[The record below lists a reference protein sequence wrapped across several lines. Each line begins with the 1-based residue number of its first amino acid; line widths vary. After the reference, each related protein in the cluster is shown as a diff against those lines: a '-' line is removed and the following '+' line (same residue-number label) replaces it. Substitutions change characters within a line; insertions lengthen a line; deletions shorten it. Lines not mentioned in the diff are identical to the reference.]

1 MCKSDA
7 QIHSIKINQHALFLE
22 ERKIL
27 SLPNEIYSNKDN
39 PKLLSYKKKLDD
51 MEDKKFVIQYEG
63 VDLSFDKTILKSIN
77 LEIEKGE
84 FVYLIGKTGS
94 GKSSLLRS
102 IYADIPIEQGEAMV
116 CGFDLNR
123 IRKSQIPML
132 RRKLG
137 IVFQDFQLLKDRSV
151 FDNLAFV
158 LKATGWKD
166 KKVIREKI
174 LQALDDVGLLNKT
187 DEQACDLSEGEM
199 QRVAIARAIVNQ
211 PELIL
216 ADEPTGNLDPIT
228 SEEIVELLLKINKK
242 HGTTVLMATHD
253 YIVIDKFRARVIAC
267 EDGKI
272 VY

>member
-1 MCKSDA
+1 MKEK
-7 QIHSIKINQHALFLE
+7 Q
-22 ERKIL
+22 
-27 SLPNEIYSNKDN
+27 Y
-39 PKLLSYKKKLDD
+39 
-51 MEDKKFVIQYEG
+51 VIQYED
-63 VDLSFDKTILKSIN
+63 VALSFDKTVLRNVN
-77 LEIEKGE
+77 LEILKGE

-102 IYADIPIEQGEAMV
+102 IYADVPIDEGAARV
-116 CGFDLNR
+116 CGFDLNKLK
-123 IRKSQIPML
+123 KSQIPLL

-151 FDNLAFV
+151 YDNLAFV

-166 KKVIREKI
+166 KKAMRERI
-174 LQALDDVGLLNKT
+174 LQALDDVGLLTKT

-228 SEEIVELLLKINKK
+228 SEEIVDLLMHINKK

-253 YIVIDKFRARVIAC
+253 YIVIDKFRSRVIAC

-272 VY
+272 VS

>member
-1 MCKSDA
+1 M
-7 QIHSIKINQHALFLE
+7 E
-22 ERKIL
+22 EKQ
-27 SLPNEIYSNKDN
+27 Y
-39 PKLLSYKKKLDD
+39 
-51 MEDKKFVIQYEG
+51 VIQYED
-63 VDLSFDKTILKSIN
+63 VALSFDKTVLRNVN
-77 LEIEKGE
+77 LEILKGE

-102 IYADIPIEQGEAMV
+102 IYADVPIDEGTARV
-116 CGFDLNR
+116 CGFDLNKLK
-123 IRKSQIPML
+123 KSQIPLL

-151 FDNLAFV
+151 YDNLAFV

-166 KKVIREKI
+166 KKAMRERI
-174 LQALDDVGLLNKT
+174 LQALDDVGLLTKT

-228 SEEIVELLLKINKK
+228 SEEIVDLLMHINKK

-253 YIVIDKFRARVIAC
+253 YIVIDKFRSRVIAC

-272 VY
+272 VS

>member
-1 MCKSDA
+1 MGRTAKKRQKTKKKVGCLK
-7 QIHSIKINQHALFLE
+7 
-22 ERKIL
+22 KIL
-27 SLPNEIYSNKDN
+27 PLQ
-39 PKLLSYKKKLDD
+39 
-51 MEDKKFVIQYEG
+51 DKKVSKPQKYSLHMEEKQYVIQYED
-63 VDLSFDKTILKSIN
+63 VDLSFDKMILTGIN
-77 LEIEKGE
+77 LTIEKGE

-102 IYADIPIEQGEAMV
+102 IYADIPIEAGAARV
-116 CGFDLNR
+116 CGFDLNKMR
-123 IRKSQIPML
+123 RSQIPML

-158 LKATGWKD
+158 LRATGMKD
-166 KKVIREKI
+166 KQAMKERI
-174 LQALDDVGLLNKT
+174 LQALDDVGLLQKAE
-187 DEQACDLSEGEM
+187 EQACDLSEGEM
-199 QRVAIARAIVNQ
+199 QRVSIARAIVNN

-228 SEEIVELLLKINKK
+228 SEEIVELLMQINKK

-253 YIVIDKFRARVIAC
+253 YIVIDKFRSKVIAC

-272 VY
+272 VS

>member
-1 MCKSDA
+1 M
-7 QIHSIKINQHALFLE
+7 E
-22 ERKIL
+22 EKQ
-27 SLPNEIYSNKDN
+27 Y
-39 PKLLSYKKKLDD
+39 
-51 MEDKKFVIQYEG
+51 VIQYED
-63 VDLSFDKTILKSIN
+63 VALSFDKTVLRNVN
-77 LEIEKGE
+77 LEILKGE

-102 IYADIPIEQGEAMV
+102 IYADVPIDEGAARV
-116 CGFDLNR
+116 CGFDLNKLK
-123 IRKSQIPML
+123 KSQIPLL

-151 FDNLAFV
+151 YDNLAFV

-166 KKVIREKI
+166 KKAMRERI
-174 LQALDDVGLLNKT
+174 LQALDDVGLLTKT

-228 SEEIVELLLKINKK
+228 SEEIVDLLMHINKK
-242 HGTTVLMATHD
+242 HGTTILMATHD
-253 YIVIDKFRARVIAC
+253 YIVIDKFRSRVIAC

-272 VY
+272 VS

>member
-1 MCKSDA
+1 M
-7 QIHSIKINQHALFLE
+7 E
-22 ERKIL
+22 EKQ
-27 SLPNEIYSNKDN
+27 Y
-39 PKLLSYKKKLDD
+39 
-51 MEDKKFVIQYEG
+51 VIQYED
-63 VDLSFDKTILKSIN
+63 VALSFDKTVLRNVN
-77 LEIEKGE
+77 LEILKGE

-94 GKSSLLRS
+94 GKSSFLRS
-102 IYADIPIEQGEAMV
+102 IYADVPIDEGAARV
-116 CGFDLNR
+116 CGFDLNKLK
-123 IRKSQIPML
+123 KSQIPLL

-151 FDNLAFV
+151 YDNLAFV

-166 KKVIREKI
+166 KKAMRERI
-174 LQALDDVGLLNKT
+174 LQALDDVGLLTKT

-228 SEEIVELLLKINKK
+228 SEEIVDLLMHINKK

-253 YIVIDKFRARVIAC
+253 YIVIDKFRSRVIAC

-272 VY
+272 VS

>member
-1 MCKSDA
+1 M
-7 QIHSIKINQHALFLE
+7 E
-22 ERKIL
+22 EKQ
-27 SLPNEIYSNKDN
+27 Y
-39 PKLLSYKKKLDD
+39 
-51 MEDKKFVIQYEG
+51 VIQYED
-63 VDLSFDKTILKSIN
+63 VALSFDKTILKDIK
-77 LEIEKGE
+77 LEILKGE

-102 IYADIPIEQGEAMV
+102 IYADVPIDEGAARV
-116 CGFDLNR
+116 CGFDLNKLK
-123 IRKSQIPML
+123 KSQIPLL

-151 FDNLAFV
+151 YDNLAFV

-166 KKVIREKI
+166 KKAMRDRI
-174 LQALDDVGLLNKT
+174 LQALDDVGLLNKA

-199 QRVAIARAIVNQ
+199 QRVAIARAIVNR

-228 SEEIVELLLKINKK
+228 SEEIVELLMHINKK

-253 YIVIDKFRARVIAC
+253 YIVIDKFRSRVIAC

-272 VY
+272 VS